1 MSLPHDLRYA
11 LRNLRHS
18 PGFTAVAVTSLALG
32 IGANTAIFSLLD
44 QALLRLLPVRDPQRL
59 FVLHREQQL
68 PGSGSTDN
76 HEAIFSRPMYLD
88 LAARVHDFEGL
99 AARMS
104 ASVDF
109 AFSGQPQSAVAEM
122 VSGNFFEVLGVSP
135 ALGRVL
141 MPEDDGAPGARP
153 VIVLSHDFWMRHA
166 GGNPAVLNQ
175 SVRINGHPMIVV
187 GVAARGFRGVIPGRE
202 CDLFVPIAMKQ
213 QITPTWNGL
222 DDRNWRWLSLFARL
236 RPGISPRQ
244 AEAELRAVYEPLTR
258 DELSRNN
265 LPAGQMDRLMRDH
278 IRLLPAG
285 QGINDIGRRWQT
297 PLTVLMGM
305 VGLVLVIACANL
317 ASIMLARAA
326 ARRRELAI
334 RMALGASRAALARYP
349 LVESVITAL
358 AGGLLALPV
367 AWASVRL
374 LTGSIP
380 SLSDNTWLSTSL
392 DARILAFNMAV
403 AMLTGILFGIMP
415 ALQAMR
421 ADVAPALR
429 DQTANATAARGHGLF
444 RRAMVVAQVC
454 LSMALLTGA
463 GLFARSLI
471 NLTRQDPGFHPDSL
485 LAFRIRPELSGYDA
499 QRALTFY
506 RELQRRLSAVPGVTM
521 AAAASSGPFMG
532 SIRRSSFELQG
543 IPQPEGEG
551 SAVILDTITS
561 GYLRT
566 LGIPLMAGR
575 EFDDRETETGPKAA
589 IVNQAFVRR
598 FCGGANPIGR
608 LVGIDNKPDR
618 EIVGVA
624 GDNRFQSVREQAQPF
639 IYLSYAQEELSG
651 MRFFVRT
658 SGTAER
664 MGGAVRAV
672 VAQMDRSVTVTGIR
686 SMRAQIDNTLYAD
699 RLIAILSIAFGVLA
713 AFLAATGL
721 YGVIAWNVARRTSE
735 IGIRVALGASR
746 GHVLGLVLRETAI
759 LMMAGLLVGV
769 PLTLALGGLV
779 QSQLYGLEAHD
790 PAMLIGAA
798 ALLWLVALI
807 AAWAPARTALAIEPA
822 RALRTE

>member
-1 MSLPHDLRYA
+1 MSLSQDLRYA
-11 LRNLRHS
+11 LRNLRRS

-44 QALLRLLPVRDPQRL
+44 QALLKLLPVREPQRL
-59 FVLHREQQL
+59 FVLHRDLEL

-76 HEAIFSRPMYLD
+76 HEAVFSRPMYLD
-88 LAARVHDFEGL
+88 LAAHVHAFEGL
-99 AARMS
+99 ASRMS
-104 ASVDF
+104 AQVDF
-109 AFSGQPQSAVAEM
+109 AFAGKPQSAVVEM

-141 MPEDDGAPGARP
+141 MPEDDAAPGARP
-153 VIVLSHDFWMRHA
+153 VVALSHDFWMRHA
-166 GGNPAVLNQ
+166 GGNPAILNQ
-175 SVRINGHPMIVV
+175 VVRINGHPMTVV
-187 GVAARGFRGVIPGRE
+187 GVAARGFRGVLPGRE
-202 CDLFVPIAMKQ
+202 CDVFVPLAMKQ

-236 RPGISPRQ
+236 RPGISPLQ

-258 DELSRNN
+258 DELTENKLTSS
-265 LPAGQMDRLMRDH
+265 QIDRLMRDR

-285 QGINDIGRRWQT
+285 QGINDLGRRWQT

-305 VGLVLVIACANL
+305 VGLILLIACANL

-326 ARRRELAI
+326 GRRREMAI
-334 RMALGASRAALARYP
+334 RRALGASRTDLARYP
-349 LVESVITAL
+349 LVESIVTAF

-367 AWASVRL
+367 AWATVRL
-374 LTGSIP
+374 LLGLVPGMSE
-380 SLSDNTWLSTSL
+380 NAWLSTRL
-392 DARILAFNMAV
+392 DTPILLFNMGIAI
-403 AMLTGILFGIMP
+403 LTGILFGIMP
-415 ALQAMR
+415 ALEAMR
-421 ADVAPALR
+421 TGVAAALR
-429 DQTANATAARGHGLF
+429 EQTWNATAVRGHGIF

-454 LSMALLTGA
+454 LSMVLLTGA

-471 NLTRQDPGFHPDSL
+471 HLTGQDPGFHPDSL
-485 LAFRIRPELSGYDA
+485 LAFRVKPELNGYDA
-499 QRALTFY
+499 HRALAFY

-521 AAAASSGPFMG
+521 AAAAASGPFMG

-543 IPQPEGEG
+543 YPQPEGEG
-551 SAVILDTITS
+551 SAVIVDAITS

-575 EFDDRETETGPKAA
+575 EFDDRDRETGPKTAL
-589 IVNQAFVRR
+589 VNQAFVRR
-598 FCGGANPIGR
+598 FCGGANPLGR
-608 LVGIDNKPDR
+608 RVGIGGQPDH

-664 MGGAVRAV
+664 MAGAVRAV
-672 VAQMDRSVTVTGIR
+672 VGQMDPTVTVTGIR

-721 YGVIAWNVARRTSE
+721 YGVIAWSVARRTSE

-746 GHVLGLVLRETAI
+746 GHVLGLVMRESAI
-759 LMMAGLLVGV
+759 LIVAGLAIGL

-779 QSQLYGLEAHD
+779 QSQLYGLPARD
-790 PAMLIGAA
+790 PATLGGAA
-798 ALLWLVALI
+798 ILLCFVAFM
-807 AAWAPARTALAIEPA
+807 AAAVPSRKALAIDPA
-822 RALRTE
+822 QALRTE